1 MKHILLLTVA
11 MMALS
16 FNAYSQNNGAEKA
29 KTKAEER
36 REARNLARNG
46 NRNSNKNNN
55 QNASGE
61 ISDPNKINAPI
72 STKTT
77 TVEDEKK
84 KDVQEEPLNDKL
96 NDDFN
101 SNGVSPDAEVVEED
115 AETGTS
121 IISYENILDAVKKE
135 NIAADV
141 PVEGQK
147 VKLMIQNNHPTAMWY
162 LMPISGEKS
171 MPNDGKFLVNPDAE
185 IPFIAKKYEQGTGQ
199 LVELIYHG
207 QDGQSF
213 RAFYVEA
220 GSSMLFRN
228 YDLGSYAQG
237 DVVPFWSAKE
247 LHINS
252 EILLENWLPFSVKS
266 SPDVV
271 LHNNT
276 ESGQAKWVNMCKE
289 AKFPT
294 SKIQFVLA
302 NHIKRY
308 QIPVGLTN

>member
-1 MKHILLLTVA
+1 
-11 MMALS
+11 MALS
-16 FNAYSQNNGAEKA
+16 FNAYSQDNGAEKA

-46 NRNSNKNNN
+46 NRNSHKNNNQHNN

-61 ISDPNKINAPI
+61 IIDPNKINAPV

-77 TVEDEKK
+77 AAEDEKK
-84 KDVQEEPLNDKL
+84 KDAQESPAIDKL
-96 NDDFN
+96 IDDFD
-101 SNGVSPDAEVVEED
+101 SNGVSPDAEASEED

-135 NIAADV
+135 SKADDV

-185 IPFIAKKYEQGTGQ
+185 IPFVAKRYEQGTGQ

-220 GSSMLFRN
+220 GSTMLFRN

-252 EILLENWLPFSVKS
+252 EILVENWLPFSVKC
-266 SPDVV
+266 SPNVV

-276 ESGQAKWVNMCKE
+276 ESGQAKWVNLCAE

-294 SKIQFVLA
+294 SKVQFVLA